1 MGGDPEKMPYEWE
14 FGERMRAARKKAGMN
29 QSELAKFLH
38 VSQNAISKWENG
50 HTMPNA
56 HHIYLM
62 TKALGVSAGWLIAGE
77 GEACK

>member
-1 MGGDPEKMPYEWE
+1 MPYEWE

-38 VSQNAISKWENG
+38 ASQNAISKWENG

-56 HHIYLM
+56 YHIYLM
-62 TKALGVSAGWLIAGE
+62 AKELNIGVGWLVTGKE
-77 GEACK
+77 ETDGDL